1 MSGEIISKP
10 VLEHHCSP
18 GWEWREAEP
27 DSTLTQVYGPG
38 ARYGVSPHGSDFPK
52 GTTWLCECGQV
63 WVSRGILGLVGNIY
77 SLEPHF
83 RRERWWERRRRL
95 RR

>member
-10 VLEHHCSP
+10 VLEHHCRP
-18 GWEWREAEP
+18 GWEWRDADP
-27 DSTLTQVYGPG
+27 DSLLAQMHGPS
-38 ARYGVSPHGSDFPK
+38 RYGVPPPLSNFPK

-63 WVSRGILGLVGNIY
+63 WVSIGREYANVFMPG
-77 SLEPHF
+77 F
-83 RRERWWERRRRL
+83 RRESWWERRRRL